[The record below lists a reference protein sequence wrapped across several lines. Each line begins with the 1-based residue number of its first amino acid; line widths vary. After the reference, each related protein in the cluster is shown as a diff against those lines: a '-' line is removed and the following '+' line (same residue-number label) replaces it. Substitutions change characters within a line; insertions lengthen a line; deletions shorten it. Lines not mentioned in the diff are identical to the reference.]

1 MNRGRV
7 SAPWA
12 RPSFTA
18 SKDRAW
24 LDLVMFTRDK
34 PALDVDLGEE
44 DGFPLGFDFPRTISV
59 RTASIEEHRE
69 AYAEY
74 LEGPFRELAADQLGA
89 EANKQIDEARWTVS
103 ISGSVPDPPTLALV
117 QAVRAFQRFLARTVG
132 GIAIANDLS
141 LRWQDAVSLAAMDP
155 PNRLRVDEWIEVLY
169 DDEIKGL
176 HTRGMEQFARPDVTI
191 FDLPEHRLER
201 ASQLLR
207 HLAHVQAHGMLYPP
221 ERTTIEVEPPDSMS
235 TARVTVALDRLDPER
250 CKSLAVRPGTLVVEG
265 WPAGIA

>member
-1 MNRGRV
+1 V
-7 SAPWA
+7 AETWA
-12 RPSFTA
+12 RPHFA
-18 SKDRAW
+18 PSKDRAW

-44 DGFPLGFDFPRTISV
+44 DGFPPGFDFPRTISV
-59 RTASIEEHRE
+59 RTASIAEHRD

-89 EANKQIDEARWTVS
+89 EASKNIDDARWTVT
-103 ISGSVPDPPTLALV
+103 ISGSVPDPPNLALV
-117 QAVRAFQRFLARTVG
+117 QAVRAFERYMARTAS

-141 LRWQDAVSLAAMDP
+141 LRWQDAASIATSDP

-169 DDEIKGL
+169 DDEVKGL
-176 HTRGMEQFARPDVTI
+176 HTRGMEQFARPDVAV

-207 HLAHVQAHGMLYPP
+207 HLAHLQAHGTLYPD
-221 ERTTIEVEPPDSMS
+221 RTTIKVDPADSRTS
-235 TARVTVALDRLDPER
+235 ERITVALERLDADR
-250 CKSLAVRPGTLVVEG
+250 CKSLAVRDGTLVVQG
-265 WPAGIA
+265 WPGGLLADAR